1 AGYRM
6 QVGHHIGA
14 RSIKDD
20 PLLMLALNS
29 AKIASDVLYK
39 KDFNQSKTRFHL
51 PVDMLSIEHA
61 KKCQVQVNDF
71 NYRTHLHQWTCLPDS
86 NDVVQARKAY
96 NLQSDVSTSVIYSA
110 SLNILCHADYKALFL
125 FEYIFPFVQK
135 TYKQAHEE
143 SKKKGYDMRNDAI
156 PIIAAK
162 ASRDIASDYKYK
174 AGYRMQV
181 GHHIGARSIKDDPLL
196 MLALNSAKIASDVLY
211 KKDFN
216 QSKTRFH
223 LPVDMLSIE
232 HAKKCQVQVN
242 DFNYRTHLHQWTCL
256 PDSNDVVQARKAYN
270 LQSDLVYKADLDE
283 VVGVGWVTIG
293 SLDVL
298 KAKNAANILNDRLYR
313 QKPDTLKYKTDM
325 TSMPMVLAK
334 TNMLLSKANAYNIS
348 RVCLFLSN
356 LFFYIPISGYQY
368 HRHHMFFVFIINII
382 SFLFQK
388 IYREGV
394 EEMFRKGYDLKAD
407 AVSVVA
413 AKHSRDIISDY
424 KYKTGYRMQVGH
436 HIGAR
441 TIHDDPLI
449 MLALNSVKI
458 ASDVLYKK
466 DFNQSKTRFH
476 LPVDM
481 LSIEHA
487 KKCQV
492 QVNDFNYRTYLH
504 QWTCLPDSNDVVQ
517 ARKAYD
523 LQSDA
528 VYKTDMEWI
537 KGTGWVPIGS
547 PDVEKAKKA
556 AEILSERKYRQPPSN
571 FTFTAKT
578 SDMPFAL
585 AQANHTVYISNTSTV
600 LFVVFQ
606 KHYREGYVE
615 SLNKGYTL
623 PKDAISVLSA
633 KASREIISDYKYKA
647 GFRSQCGRHI
657 GPRSVKDDPL
667 IMLAAH
673 VALIT
678 SDNVYKK
685 DFNQSKTRFHLPVDM
700 LSIEHAKK
708 CQVQVNDF
716 NYRTHL
722 HQWTCLPDSN
732 DVVQARKVYDLNSDA
747 VYRSDLEWLR
757 GCGWSPHDSLHV
769 IKARNAQ
776 NILNDRLYRQHPST
790 VPFTSIVDLPS
801 IVLSKQNSDNLSDY
815 CDFGVMTLCL
825 TVFVIIL
832 CSVQKL
838 YTKAWDEHKARGYH
852 IKADTIAVQNA
863 KASRD
868 IISDTGYR
876 MQVGHHIGARSIH
889 DDPLIML
896 ALNTAKIAS
905 DVLYK
910 KDFNQSKTRFHL
922 PVDMLSI
929 EHAKKCQVQVND
941 FNYRTHLHQWT
952 CLPDSNDVVQAKKA
966 YDLQSDAVYK
976 SDLEWLRGCGWMPDQ
991 SVHVL
996 KAKNA
1001 QKILADVSYRVKLD
1015 EQNYT
1020 VKTDR
1025 VDFVGAKNATDV
1037 LNEVKMALYG
1047 SDYVWML
1054 YVLKLSIQLKHL
1066 STKWK
1071 WQIHRIY
1078 LWQVGHHIGARS
1090 IHDDPLIMLA
1100 LNTAKIASD
1109 VLYKKDFNQS
1119 KTRFHLPVDMLSIEH
1134 AKKCQVQVN
1143 DFNYRTHLHQ
1153 WTCLPDSNDVVQARI
1168 LYDLQSDVSKVYK
1181 TDLDWLRGCGWMR
1194 LYQSPSFVL
1203 FAIFI
1208 LQWFYKEDLNW
1219 MKGSGCYAWDTPEI
1233 LRAKKSYALQSE
1245 VSNNTGDHR
1254 EPFEML
1260 RIVFD
1265 LLSVLFLFVKL

>member
-1 AGYRM
+1 GYRMQVGHHIGARSIKDDPLLMLALNSAKIASDVLYKKDFNQSKTRFNLPVDMLSIEHAKKCQVQVNDFNYRTHLHQWTCLPDSNDVVQAKKAYDLQSDDETLFLCSGKYKALFLFEYIFPFVQKTYKQAHEESKKKGYDMRNDAIPIIAAKASRDIASDYKYKAGYRM

-96 NLQSDVSTSVIYSA
+96 NLQSDLVYKADLDEVVGVGWVTIG
-110 SLNILCHADYKALFL
+110 SLDVLKAKNAANILNDPFEVIDKALFL

-334 TNMLLSKANAYNIS
+334 TNADIMNKVKNITYN
-348 RVCLFLSN
+348 L
-356 LFFYIPISGYQY
+356 
-368 HRHHMFFVFIINII
+368 
-382 SFLFQK
+382 
-388 IYREGV
+388 
-394 EEMFRKGYDLKAD
+394 KGYDLKAD

-585 AQANHTVYISNTSTV
+585 AQANAQIMDKVEKAHL

-801 IVLSKQNSDNLSDY
+801 IVLSKQNSDNLSDRKY
-815 CDFGVMTLCL
+815 TELWDKEKL
-825 TVFVIIL
+825 IIHML
-832 CSVQKL
+832 PDTPLFELSKTNSINISGKL

-868 IISDTGYR
+868 IISDVRKNTDT
-876 MQVGHHIGARSIH
+876 VGHHIGARSIH

-1001 QKILADVSYRVKLD
+1001 QKILAD
-1015 EQNYT
+1015 
-1020 VKTDR
+1020 
-1025 VDFVGAKNATDV
+1025 
-1037 LNEVKMALYG
+1037 
-1047 SDYVWML
+1047 
-1054 YVLKLSIQLKHL
+1054 
-1066 STKWK
+1066 
-1071 WQIHRIY
+1071 
-1078 LWQVGHHIGARS
+1078 
-1090 IHDDPLIMLA
+1090 
-1100 LNTAKIASD
+1100 
-1109 VLYKKDFNQS
+1109 
-1119 KTRFHLPVDMLSIEH
+1119 
-1134 AKKCQVQVN
+1134 
-1143 DFNYRTHLHQ
+1143 
-1153 WTCLPDSNDVVQARI
+1153 
-1168 LYDLQSDVSKVYK
+1168 
-1181 TDLDWLRGCGWMR
+1181 
-1194 LYQSPSFVL
+1194 
-1203 FAIFI
+1203 
-1208 LQWFYKEDLNW
+1208 DLNW

>member
-1 AGYRM
+1 GYRMQVGHHIGARSIKDDPLLMLALNSAKIASDVLYKKDFNQSKTRFNLPVDMLSIEHAKKCQVQVNDFNYRTHLHQWTCLPDSNDVVQAKKAYDLQSDDETLFLCNDCVCLQKRYKQAHEDSKKEGYDMRNDAIPIIAAKASRDIASDYKYKAGYRM

-14 RSIKDD
+14 RSIHDD

-71 NYRTHLHQWTCLPDS
+71 NYRTYLHQWTCLPDS
-86 NDVVQARKAY
+86 NDVVQARKNVYKSDLKWLQGIGWVPSGSLDVEKAKRAAEILSERKY
-96 NLQSDVSTSVIYSA
+96 RQHPSTVPFTSPLDAMNLVLAKNNALTINKVEFIIIV
-110 SLNILCHADYKALFL
+110 LVYKALFL

-334 TNMLLSKANAYNIS
+334 TNADIMNKVHIMPDTPEILLSLQNSANIS
-348 RVCLFLSN
+348 RVKS
-356 LFFYIPISGYQY
+356 
-368 HRHHMFFVFIINII
+368 
-382 SFLFQK
+382 K
-388 IYREGV
+388 K
-394 EEMFRKGYDLKAD
+394 KGYDMRND
-407 AVSVVA
+407 AIPIIA
-413 AKHSRDIISDY
+413 AKASRDIASDYKYKAGYRMQVGHHIGARSIKDDPLLMLALNSAKIASDVLYKKDFNQSKTRFHLPVDMLSIEHAKKCQVQVNDFNYRTHLHQWTCLPDSNDVVQARKAYNLQSDVSTSVIYSASLNILCHADCAYY

-585 AQANHTVYISNTSTV
+585 AQANAQIMDKVEKAHLYISNTSTV

-801 IVLSKQNSDNLSDY
+801 IVLSKQNSDNLSD
-815 CDFGVMTLCL
+815 VSITSL
-825 TVFVIIL
+825 T
-832 CSVQKL
+832 
-838 YTKAWDEHKARGYH
+838 Y
-852 IKADTIAVQNA
+852 
-863 KASRD
+863 
-868 IISDTGYR
+868 
-876 MQVGHHIGARSIH
+876 
-889 DDPLIML
+889 
-896 ALNTAKIAS
+896 
-905 DVLYK
+905 
-910 KDFNQSKTRFHL
+910 
-922 PVDMLSI
+922 
-929 EHAKKCQVQVND
+929 
-941 FNYRTHLHQWT
+941 
-952 CLPDSNDVVQAKKA
+952 
-966 YDLQSDAVYK
+966 
-976 SDLEWLRGCGWMPDQ
+976 
-991 SVHVL
+991 
-996 KAKNA
+996 
-1001 QKILADVSYRVKLD
+1001 
-1015 EQNYT
+1015 
-1020 VKTDR
+1020 
-1025 VDFVGAKNATDV
+1025 
-1037 LNEVKMALYG
+1037 
-1047 SDYVWML
+1047 
-1054 YVLKLSIQLKHL
+1054 
-1066 STKWK
+1066 
-1071 WQIHRIY
+1071 
-1078 LWQVGHHIGARS
+1078 
-1090 IHDDPLIMLA
+1090 
-1100 LNTAKIASD
+1100 
-1109 VLYKKDFNQS
+1109 
-1119 KTRFHLPVDMLSIEH
+1119 
-1134 AKKCQVQVN
+1134 
-1143 DFNYRTHLHQ
+1143 
-1153 WTCLPDSNDVVQARI
+1153 
-1168 LYDLQSDVSKVYK
+1168 
-1181 TDLDWLRGCGWMR
+1181 
-1194 LYQSPSFVL
+1194 
-1203 FAIFI
+1203 
-1208 LQWFYKEDLNW
+1208 
-1219 MKGSGCYAWDTPEI
+1219 
-1233 LRAKKSYALQSE
+1233 
-1245 VSNNTGDHR
+1245 
-1254 EPFEML
+1254 
-1260 RIVFD
+1260 
-1265 LLSVLFLFVKL
+1265 